1 MSWSALLL
9 QILKLDGS
17 GAKFKQ
23 LYTPHDLQRK
33 TTEQFIDEAKK
44 VHGDKYD
51 YSKVKYIN
59 EKFSSL
65 DLSPME
71 KSEILNEY
79 LSSNDSFSEIKERI
93 DKKYNELVNKNK
105 SDTSIE
111 KLKEIMAYIDLNVYL
126 NDNNILID
134 LKDIDELRKYL
145 KTTSYYNITNDSL
158 TYTKDGNDYGFH
170 INIDN
175 TIINI
180 SPVLFS
186 KNSTYI
192 FEWNNDRY
200 RIKRL
205 NITNRNELFT
215 KEVV

>member
-1 MSWSALLL
+1 MS
-9 QILKLDGS
+9 I
-17 GAKFKQ
+17 
-23 LYTPHDLQRK
+23 
-33 TTEQFIDEAKK
+33 INDE
-44 VHGDKYD
+44 V
-51 YSKVKYIN
+51 VKYIN

-134 LKDIDELRKYL
+134 LKDIDELRNYL

-158 TYTKDGNDYGFH
+158 TYTKDGNDYGCH
-170 INIDN
+170 INIDD